1 MKERHLWHLGIE
13 SLSGSMFYLQLW
25 VDYVVLS
32 KTLGVFT
39 EGLLV
44 LKLVAT
50 TPYVM
55 VFSPMSALKE
65 NWKCFPRSQ
74 TGKKAAWFKL
84 ACEYICKYSK
94 AGCPACSNQELPRK
108 RKGRGREGE
117 CGIVR
122 VLSMELFWNSVNWHG
137 KLRLQQTMVKP
148 IILRTEW
155 ENYVFWGGIRMGFG
169 NEFILKSLCNKSQYY
184 NIQLKYSNI

>member
-65 NWKCFPRSQ
+65 N
-74 TGKKAAWFKL
+74 
-84 ACEYICKYSK
+84 
-94 AGCPACSNQELPRK
+94 
-108 RKGRGREGE
+108 
-117 CGIVR
+117 
-122 VLSMELFWNSVNWHG
+122 
-137 KLRLQQTMVKP
+137 
-148 IILRTEW
+148 
-155 ENYVFWGGIRMGFG
+155 
-169 NEFILKSLCNKSQYY
+169 
-184 NIQLKYSNI
+184 

>member
-1 MKERHLWHLGIE
+1 MISNNFLILKKALDVKERHLWHLGIE

-65 NWKCFPRSQ
+65 N
-74 TGKKAAWFKL
+74 
-84 ACEYICKYSK
+84 
-94 AGCPACSNQELPRK
+94 
-108 RKGRGREGE
+108 
-117 CGIVR
+117 
-122 VLSMELFWNSVNWHG
+122 
-137 KLRLQQTMVKP
+137 
-148 IILRTEW
+148 
-155 ENYVFWGGIRMGFG
+155 
-169 NEFILKSLCNKSQYY
+169 
-184 NIQLKYSNI
+184 

>member
-1 MKERHLWHLGIE
+1 MKERHLWNLGIV

-65 NWKCFPRSQ
+65 N
-74 TGKKAAWFKL
+74 
-84 ACEYICKYSK
+84 
-94 AGCPACSNQELPRK
+94 
-108 RKGRGREGE
+108 
-117 CGIVR
+117 
-122 VLSMELFWNSVNWHG
+122 
-137 KLRLQQTMVKP
+137 
-148 IILRTEW
+148 
-155 ENYVFWGGIRMGFG
+155 
-169 NEFILKSLCNKSQYY
+169 
-184 NIQLKYSNI
+184 